1 MKVSEVMTTNPVVI
15 DATTPVLAAAEQ
27 MRTKDI
33 GDVVVRKNGKLC
45 GIMTDRDI
53 VVRVL
58 AAGKDPEK
66 TNVEAVCSNELLTV
80 SPDQD
85 TSEAVKLMR
94 QRAIRRLP
102 VVQNDRVLG
111 IVSLGDL
118 AIALDRRSCLAD
130 ISASPASH

>member
-1 MKVSEVMTTNPVVI
+1 MKVSEVMTPNPVII
-15 DATTPVLAAAEQ
+15 DAATPVMTAAEQ

-58 AAGKDPEK
+58 AAGKDPK
-66 TNVEAVCSNELLTV
+66 TTNVEVVCSHELLTV

-85 TSEAVKLMR
+85 TADAVKLMR

-102 VVQNDRVLG
+102 VVKDDRVLG
-111 IVSLGDL
+111 IISLGDL
-118 AIALDRRSCLAD
+118 AVALDRRSALGD
-130 ISASPASH
+130 ISASPANH